1 MISSTAVN
9 GRGYSLGLGSRA
21 VRLKLRQMFF
31 RPPAK
36 PLQRLNQ
43 GTPQLRKRIFHF
55 GRHDRMNSAVH
66 KTVALQA
73 AQRLGKHFLRDSADL
88 ALKRGIPHRAAGKNL
103 DDEDRKSTRLNSSH
117 VSISYAVF

>member
-1 MISSTAVN
+1 
-9 GRGYSLGLGSRA
+9 
-21 VRLKLRQMFF
+21 MFF

-43 GTPQLRKRIFHF
+43 GTPQLRKRMFHRR
-55 GRHDRMNSAVH
+55 RHDRMNSAVH

-88 ALKRGIPHRAAGKNL
+88 ALKRGIPIVPPARIWMTSAVHLSAMRSSTSREGHRGSSTEGT
-103 DDEDRKSTRLNSSH
+103 DEP
-117 VSISYAVF
+117 F